1 MTCYSITH
9 SRKIPAASYKSR
21 GNPSAIK
28 LECWIFAQ
36 IQWRACL
43 RLGSQSHNVNALYL
57 GKRCILSRKMQHC
70 LFSFLPS
77 DLSRRLTPNLT
88 QHTVGPGRLKQINL
102 SNIDS
107 ELHFTEASLFFKEM
121 SLFYSLLQ

>member
-9 SRKIPAASYKSR
+9 SRKIPTASYKSR

-57 GKRCILSRKMQHC
+57 YIYREKLYSLSQNAT
-70 LFSFLPS
+70 SP
-77 DLSRRLTPNLT
+77 
-88 QHTVGPGRLKQINL
+88 
-102 SNIDS
+102 
-107 ELHFTEASLFFKEM
+107 LFFLAVRFELKVDAKSNTTYGWAGKTETNK
-121 SLFYSLLQ
+121 LIKY